1 MVLYLC
7 QESCA
12 HPDCRG
18 IHRCSFSPH
27 TYPRLSGYHH
37 SSVFKCIRTE
47 SHVRPSPQHSPIVC
61 VILSAFPLLIAFRH
75 ALFLFSSAQAF
86 SQILQVAPVHNWS
99 FPVLQRPRLQPFPD
113 FLSSFR
119 YVELS
124 LRYFVP
130 ILREFASGRLRI
142 PYCQSGGLI
151 RADRLPVEVL
161 AGDLGSRSAVTTAVS
176 GLGSACLPA
185 HHYRQVLPYS
195 RLYIDCHSEFTW
207 VGGRERA

>member
-1 MVLYLC
+1 M
-7 QESCA
+7 
-12 HPDCRG
+12 
-18 IHRCSFSPH
+18 
-27 TYPRLSGYHH
+27 
-37 SSVFKCIRTE
+37 
-47 SHVRPSPQHSPIVC
+47 
-61 VILSAFPLLIAFRH
+61 
-75 ALFLFSSAQAF
+75 
-86 SQILQVAPVHNWS
+86 S
-99 FPVLQRPRLQPFPD
+99 FPVLHGPRLSPFPGL
-113 FLSSFR
+113 LSILR
-119 YVELS
+119 YVVLN

-195 RLYIDCHSEFTW
+195 RLYIDCHSEFKW
-207 VGGRERA
+207 VGGRERACRG